1 MEYRHASQEFE
12 SFLRDV
18 IDESGLVTRN
28 QAYTMVQAVLLVF
41 RRRLEIRDAIRFA
54 NVLPP
59 VLRAIFAADW
69 DVQEPLHQFASIAE
83 MTEEVKAFRRHH
95 NFSPD
100 SARSR
105 MWPWPCARTSTDR
118 TSIASSPHCRPAL
131 PISGELINDDH
142 SCVQPRIRA

>member
-1 MEYRHASQEFE
+1 MTIPMEYQHASQEFE

-54 NVLPP
+54 NVLPA
-59 VLRAIFAADW
+59 VLRAIFVADW
-69 DVQEPLHQFASIAE
+69 DVQEPLRQFASIAE

-100 SARSR
+100 NAIKDVVVALRKNINQS
-105 MWPWPCARTSTDR
+105 DLDHVL
-118 TSIASSPHCRPAL
+118 ASL
-131 PISGELINDDH
+131 PTGAADFW
-142 SCVQPRIRA
+142 RIDQ